1 LAHFRAEAVG
11 QERGSVA
18 AEGSSGIDALGQFQ
32 LHTVLGPLGR
42 SVNFTQANLMM
53 VIASLGVLALLYMGM
68 KPRAMVP
75 GRLQAAAEMGYEF
88 ILSMCTEQIGPEGRK
103 FFPLVFTLFFFILF
117 GNLLGVFPYF
127 FTFTSHIMVT
137 LGLSLFVFVLVTV
150 VALKEHGLHFFSY
163 FLPQGI
169 PMMLAPLMVA
179 IEVISYLSRII
190 SLSVRLFAN
199 MMAGHVMLE
208 VFGAFIVMLGGL
220 GFLGYLPAALSLGVN
235 TLLIGF
241 ELLVAT
247 LQAYVF
253 AVLTCIYLHDA
264 VHLH

>member
-1 LAHFRAEAVG
+1 
-11 QERGSVA
+11 VA
-18 AEGSSGIDALGQFQ
+18 AEGSNSIDALGQFQ
-32 LHTVLGPLGR
+32 LHPALGFIGE

-53 VIASLGVLALLYMGM
+53 IIASLGVLGLLWIGM

-75 GRLQAAAEMGYEF
+75 GRLQAAAELGYET
-88 ILSMCTEQIGPEGRK
+88 ILSMCLEQIGPEGRR
-103 FFPLVFTLFFFILF
+103 FFPM
-117 GNLLGVFPYF
+117 VFPYF
-127 FTFTSHIMVT
+127 FTFTSHIAVT
-137 LGLSLFVFVLVTV
+137 LALSLLVFILVTT
-150 VALKEHGLHFFSY
+150 VAIKEHGWHFFSY
-163 FLPQGI
+163 FVPQGI
-169 PMMLAPLMVA
+169 PMVLAPLLVV

-220 GFLGYLPAALSLGVN
+220 GLLGYIPAGLSLGLN
-235 TLLIGF
+235 TILIGF
-241 ELLVAT
+241 ELLVAI